1 MSLGP
6 VWPYVYTVYVIIHIY
21 VCVCLSIRLTSWQLI
36 LTSTNLNDFLIWT
49 NFHMLFSW
57 LKSVC
62 VCVCLMVL
70 LFCSSWSLWQK
81 LHLPLQHLWVL
92 YNDIVSSN
100 MLKYIFW
107 YYKRAD
113 NDLIERITLPWE
125 HTEKIAS
132 WLSQTTVCRVH
143 CWRNGTM
150 VCHNHENR
158 RFESYLKYI
167 SCWAS
172 CITVLLR
179 RMHSIATIW
188 KRNIRHSLYMFVILV
203 LDVISHIMHCSQMP
217 FTHFS
222 SCQIVIGC
230 Q

>member
-6 VWPYVYTVYVIIHIY
+6 VWPYVYTVYVIVHIY
-21 VCVCLSIRLTSWQLI
+21 VCVCLSIMLTSWQLI

-62 VCVCLMVL
+62 VCVSNGLIVL
-70 LFCSSWSLWQK
+70 QFLESLTEITPAAHVGFIQW
-81 LHLPLQHLWVL
+81 H
-92 YNDIVSSN
+92 SSN

-150 VCHNHENR
+150 VCHNHANR

-179 RMHSIATIW
+179 LMHSIATIW

>member
-1 MSLGP
+1 MTICIYSICDYTYLCVCMFVHYANFLTADINQYKP
-6 VWPYVYTVYVIIHIY
+6 QWLFNMDKFPYVILMVKKC
-21 VCVCLSIRLTSWQLI
+21 VCVR
-36 LTSTNLNDFLIWT
+36 
-49 NFHMLFSW
+49 
-57 LKSVC
+57 
-62 VCVCLMVL
+62 VCLMVL

-150 VCHNHENR
+150 VVT
-158 RFESYLKYI
+158 I
-167 SCWAS
+167 MQ
-172 CITVLLR
+172 TDVL
-179 RMHSIATIW
+179 
-188 KRNIRHSLYMFVILV
+188 SL
-203 LDVISHIMHCSQMP
+203 
-217 FTHFS
+217 T
-222 SCQIVIGC
+222 
-230 Q
+230 

>member
-1 MSLGP
+1 MFVHYANFLTADINQYKP
-6 VWPYVYTVYVIIHIY
+6 QWLFNMDK
-21 VCVCLSIRLTSWQLI
+21 VC
-36 LTSTNLNDFLIWT
+36 
-49 NFHMLFSW
+49 
-57 LKSVC
+57 VC

-150 VCHNHENR
+150 VCHNHANR

-179 RMHSIATIW
+179 LMHSIATIW
-188 KRNIRHSLYMFVILV
+188 KRNIRHSLYMFCYFGIRCNFSYYAL
-203 LDVISHIMHCSQMP
+203 LTDALYTFFLMP
-217 FTHFS
+217 NCNWVSIT
-222 SCQIVIGC
+222 GK
-230 Q
+230 